1 MNNAMDPIP
10 QNLDQCK
17 QRDNVSSGLLEWANT
32 VISIGQAI
40 MAIVLIF
47 GIFSIIEVLPLL
59 EEIFEGELEYFVAFL
74 TPVIS
79 CILSAVGVFFVY
91 QATALLL
98 RALASI
104 VYNSHVSANV
114 ALYSANGGV
123 SAAPVAQPAAQPVVQ
138 PAAQPVAQPAPQQV
152 SRTVTTQQVPVAP
165 VFAAKPEK
173 TADKTLKEILRYANQ
188 FSTVQGMRS
197 YLTPISRNH
206 TSEYVRKEL
215 EEILKVSDDQ
225 LPDIIGQKV

>member
-1 MNNAMDPIP
+1 MNNAADPIP
-10 QNLDQCK
+10 QNLKQCK
-17 QRDNVSSGLLEWANT
+17 QRDSVSSGLLEWANS

-47 GIFSIIEVLPLL
+47 GIFSIIEALPLL

-74 TPVIS
+74 TPVIT
-79 CILSAVGVFFVY
+79 CILSAVGVYFVY
-91 QATALLL
+91 QVTALLL

-123 SAAPVAQPAAQPVVQ
+123 SAAPVAQPAAQPT
-138 PAAQPVAQPAPQQV
+138 AQLAAQPAPQQV

-165 VFAAKPEK
+165 VYAAKPEK
-173 TADKTLKEILRYANQ
+173 TTDKTLKEILRYANQ

>member
-1 MNNAMDPIP
+1 MNNAKDPIP

-17 QRDNVSSGLLEWANT
+17 QRDSVSSGLLEWANS

-47 GIFSIIEVLPLL
+47 GIFSIIEALPLL
-59 EEIFEGELEYFVAFL
+59 EEIFEGDLEYFVAFL
-74 TPVIS
+74 TPVIT
-79 CILSAVGVFFVY
+79 CILSAVGVYFVY
-91 QATALLL
+91 QVTALLL

-123 SAAPVAQPAAQPVVQ
+123 SAAPVAQPAAQPT
-138 PAAQPVAQPAPQQV
+138 AQLAAQPAPQQV
-152 SRTVTTQQVPVAP
+152 PVAP
-165 VFAAKPEK
+165 VYAAKPEK
-173 TADKTLKEILRYANQ
+173 TTDKTLKEILRYANQ

>member
-1 MNNAMDPIP
+1 MNNAADPIP
-10 QNLDQCK
+10 QNLKQCK
-17 QRDNVSSGLLEWANT
+17 QRDSVSSGLLEWANS

-47 GIFSIIEVLPLL
+47 GIFSIIEALPLL
-59 EEIFEGELEYFVAFL
+59 EEIFVAFL
-74 TPVIS
+74 TPVIT
-79 CILSAVGVFFVY
+79 CILSAVGVYFVY
-91 QATALLL
+91 QVTALLL
-98 RALASI
+98 KALATI

-123 SAAPVAQPAAQPVVQ
+123 SAAPVAQPAAQPTAQ
-138 PAAQPVAQPAPQQV
+138 PAVQPAPQQV

-165 VFAAKPEK
+165 VYAAKPEK
-173 TADKTLKEILRYANQ
+173 TTDKTLKEILRYANQ

-197 YLTPISRNH
+197 YLIPISRNH

>member
-123 SAAPVAQPAAQPVVQ
+123 SAAPVAQPTVQPV
-138 PAAQPVAQPAPQQV
+138 PQPAPQQV

-173 TADKTLKEILRYANQ
+173 TADKALKEILRYANQ

-206 TSEYVRKEL
+206 TSEYVRREL

>member
-1 MNNAMDPIP
+1 MNYAMDPIP

-123 SAAPVAQPAAQPVVQ
+123 SAAPVAQPAAQPT
-138 PAAQPVAQPAPQQV
+138 AQLAAQPAPQQV
-152 SRTVTTQQVPVAP
+152 PVAP
-165 VFAAKPEK
+165 VYAAKPEK
-173 TADKTLKEILRYANQ
+173 TTDKTLKEILRYANQ

-197 YLTPISRNH
+197 YLIPISRNH
-206 TSEYVRKEL
+206 TSEYVRREL

>member
-1 MNNAMDPIP
+1 MNNAKDPIS

-17 QRDNVSSGLLEWANT
+17 QRDSVSSGLLEWANS
-32 VISIGQAI
+32 VIGIGQAI

-47 GIFSIIEVLPLL
+47 GIFSIIEALPLL

-74 TPVIS
+74 TPVIT
-79 CILSAVGVFFVY
+79 CILSAVGVYFVY
-91 QATALLL
+91 QVTALLL

-123 SAAPVAQPAAQPVVQ
+123 SAAPVAQPAAQPT
-138 PAAQPVAQPAPQQV
+138 AQLAAQPAPQQV
-152 SRTVTTQQVPVAP
+152 SRTVTTQQVPP
-165 VFAAKPEK
+165 VYAAKPEK
-173 TADKTLKEILRYANQ
+173 TTDKTLKEILRYANQ

-197 YLTPISRNH
+197 YLIPISRNH

>member
-17 QRDNVSSGLLEWANT
+17 QRDNVSSSLLEWANK

-47 GIFSIIEVLPLL
+47 GIFSVIEALPLL

-123 SAAPVAQPAAQPVVQ
+123 SAAPVAQPAAQPT
-138 PAAQPVAQPAPQQV
+138 AQLAAQPAPQQV
-152 SRTVTTQQVPVAP
+152 PVAP
-165 VFAAKPEK
+165 VYAAKPEK
-173 TADKTLKEILRYANQ
+173 TTDKTLKEILRYANQ

>member
-138 PAAQPVAQPAPQQV
+138 PVAQPAPQQV

-165 VFAAKPEK
+165 VFAAKPE
-173 TADKTLKEILRYANQ
+173 KTLKEILRYANQ

>member
-17 QRDNVSSGLLEWANT
+17 QRDNVSSSLLEWANK

-47 GIFSIIEVLPLL
+47 GIFSIIEALPLL

-74 TPVIS
+74 TPVIT
-79 CILSAVGVFFVY
+79 CILSAVGVYFVY
-91 QATALLL
+91 QVTALLL

-123 SAAPVAQPAAQPVVQ
+123 SAAPVAQPAAQPT
-138 PAAQPVAQPAPQQV
+138 AQLAAQPAPQQV
-152 SRTVTTQQVPVAP
+152 SRTVTTQQVPP
-165 VFAAKPEK
+165 VYAAKPEK
-173 TADKTLKEILRYANQ
+173 TTDKTLKEILRYANQ

>member
-123 SAAPVAQPAAQPVVQ
+123 SAAPVAQPAAQPT
-138 PAAQPVAQPAPQQV
+138 AQLAAQPAPQQV
-152 SRTVTTQQVPVAP
+152 PVAP
-165 VFAAKPEK
+165 VYAAKPEK
-173 TADKTLKEILRYANQ
+173 TTDKTLKEILRYANQ

-197 YLTPISRNH
+197 YLIPISRNH